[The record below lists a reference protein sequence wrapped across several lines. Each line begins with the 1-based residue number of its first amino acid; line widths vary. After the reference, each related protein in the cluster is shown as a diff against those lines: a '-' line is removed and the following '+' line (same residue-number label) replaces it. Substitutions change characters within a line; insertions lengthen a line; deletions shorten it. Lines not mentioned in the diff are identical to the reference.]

1 MEVPKENHEYKIRAL
16 KLKIEELYEDIYQI
30 KSEKNQV
37 MIRNFNLR
45 QARNKVTW
53 LYLLVIIAK
62 FWLVINADS
71 AFDLRTSLAQ
81 FHCPTAKENIFSVLQ
96 REKSEIFWKK

>member
-1 MEVPKENHEYKIRAL
+1 MEETVVPKENHDYKIRAL

-45 QARNKVTW
+45 QARNKVT
-53 LYLLVIIAK
+53 
-62 FWLVINADS
+62 
-71 AFDLRTSLAQ
+71 
-81 FHCPTAKENIFSVLQ
+81 
-96 REKSEIFWKK
+96 

>member
-1 MEVPKENHEYKIRAL
+1 MEVPKEHHEYKIRAL

-45 QARNKVTW
+45 QARNKVT
-53 LYLLVIIAK
+53 
-62 FWLVINADS
+62 
-71 AFDLRTSLAQ
+71 
-81 FHCPTAKENIFSVLQ
+81 
-96 REKSEIFWKK
+96 